1 MGFYNYSPNDKHR
14 MELDLTFASGKL
26 SGSGNDDIGSFVIK
40 GGYDSKTL
48 ECSWIKT
55 YTGSHD
61 VFYRGFREGKG
72 IWGAWDIGRYSHG
85 GFHIWPKRA
94 GEGDTETAAAE
105 KEPPVET
112 VVPAV
117 ASVPAK

>member
-1 MGFYNYSPNDKHR
+1 M
-14 MELDLTFASGKL
+14 FASGKL

-85 GFHIWPKRA
+85 GFHIWPRQSGD
-94 GEGDTETAAAE
+94 GEQQTESAKQEQPVDAIGEEIALRRVGD
-105 KEPPVET
+105 
-112 VVPAV
+112 
-117 ASVPAK
+117 